1 MTRWEPR
8 REDPLGDWREAAS
21 IPPCIWPSPP
31 QEAQPTAGLGGT
43 VRGGE
48 VREKRLSR
56 EDGSGSGRGHMG
68 LGTGGIYAEHRGRG
82 GIVAEL

>member
-1 MTRWEPR
+1 M
-8 REDPLGDWREAAS
+8 
-21 IPPCIWPSPP
+21 
-31 QEAQPTAGLGGT
+31 
-43 VRGGE
+43 RGGE